1 MSLQK
6 NLQVQQMKLKNFKH
20 YTLTMCLCVV
30 NLNAQYCCPHLY
42 LFIQDEVLY
51 YYYVWYIV
59 YSDCMQV
66 YPLKDVH
73 NGAQCGFMF
82 CLFYVQYIITVSVT
96 VSVVIHFYRYQL
108 VLDISCACLFALFLH
123 LGYLS
128 QHRSGILVNL

>member
-1 MSLQK
+1 MAATMPVWVILWVCRK
-6 NLQVQQMKLKNFKH
+6 VQQMKLNNFKH

-30 NLNAQYCCPHLY
+30 TLNAQYCCPHLY

-51 YYYVWYIV
+51 YYYVWYVV

-82 CLFYVQYIITVSVT
+82 FFLFYVQYIITVSVIRCYSYLS
-96 VSVVIHFYRYQL
+96 VSVGVGYQL
-108 VLDISCACLFALFLH
+108 CVFVCLNFTFRLPFPA
-123 LGYLS
+123 
-128 QHRSGILVNL
+128 